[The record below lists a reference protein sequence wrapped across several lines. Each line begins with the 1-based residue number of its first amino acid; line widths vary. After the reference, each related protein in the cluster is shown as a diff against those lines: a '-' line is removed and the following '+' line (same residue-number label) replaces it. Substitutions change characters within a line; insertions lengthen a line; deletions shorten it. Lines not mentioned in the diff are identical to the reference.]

1 MKIIDFRSDTITLP
15 SERMREAIATARL
28 GDDVFSEDP
37 TVNELEKRASRVM
50 GKEAALL
57 VPSGT
62 MGNLI
67 SILVHSDRGTEVIL
81 GDRSHTFLYEAGGIS
96 AFGGVHSRQ
105 LHNNDDGTMDIDGIE
120 SAIRTD
126 DVHFPRTSLIS
137 LENTHNMC
145 SGTPL
150 SISYLRDVASL
161 AQKHNLPVH
170 MDGARVF
177 NASVSTGV
185 DLDEIAST
193 VSSLTFCLSKGLSS
207 PIGSVLCGSKKFIYE
222 ARRIRKALGGGMRQ
236 AGIIAAS
243 GIVSLDTMIDQIE
256 DDHKN
261 AQALANAL
269 SEIDC
274 IELKPENVRSNIIYF
289 NTVGLSLTD
298 SEVLESMADEGI
310 KFFDVSKNRFRL
322 VTHYG
327 ITSDDIQYAIE
338 KFIKV
343 LG

>member
-15 SERMREAIATARL
+15 SERMREAIASARL

-37 TVNELEKRASRVM
+37 TVNELEQKASKIT
-50 GKEAALL
+50 GKETALL

-67 SILVHSDRGTEVIL
+67 SILVHCERGTEIVL
-81 GDRSHTFLYEAGGIS
+81 GDRSHTFLYEAGGVS

-105 LHNNDDGTMDIDGIE
+105 LHNNDDGTMAIEDIE
-120 SAIRTD
+120 SAIRSD

-137 LENTHNMC
+137 VENTHNMC
-145 SGTPL
+145 FGTPL
-150 SISYLRDVASL
+150 SISYLADVASL
-161 AQKHNLPVH
+161 AIKHNLPVH
-170 MDGARVF
+170 MDGARIF
-177 NASVSTGV
+177 NASVATDIAV
-185 DLDEIAST
+185 DEIASK

-207 PIGSVLCGSKKFIYE
+207 PVGSVLCGNKKFIYE

-243 GIVSLDTMIDQIE
+243 GIVSLDTMISQIK
-256 DDHKN
+256 DDHENAKN
-261 AQALANAL
+261 LANAL
-269 SEIDC
+269 SQIDC
-274 IELKPENVRSNIIYF
+274 IELSPNDVQTNIIYF
-289 NTVGLSLTD
+289 TVLGSSLSDTQIV
-298 SEVLESMADEGI
+298 SRMADEGI

-327 ITSDDIQYAIE
+327 ITNDDISYSIK
-338 KFIKV
+338 KFTKV

>member
-1 MKIIDFRSDTITLP
+1 MKVIDFRSDTITLP
-15 SERMREAIATARL
+15 SEKMREAIASARL

-37 TVNELEKRASRVM
+37 TVNELEQIASKVT
-50 GKEAALL
+50 GKDAALL

-67 SILVHSDRGTEVIL
+67 SILVHSNRGTEVIL

-105 LHNNDDGTMDIDGIE
+105 LYNNDDGTIDICNIE
-120 SAIRTD
+120 AAIRSD
-126 DVHFPRTSLIS
+126 DIHFPRTSLIS
-137 LENTHNMC
+137 IENTHNMC
-145 SGTPL
+145 LGAPL
-150 SISYLRDVASL
+150 SISYLQDLASL
-161 AQKHNLPVH
+161 AKKYNLPVH

-177 NASVSTGV
+177 NASVSIDV
-185 DLDEIAST
+185 SIDEIANT

-207 PIGSVLCGSKKFIYE
+207 PVGSVLCGDKDFIDE
-222 ARRIRKALGGGMRQ
+222 ARRMRKALGGGMRQ
-236 AGIIAAS
+236 AGVIAAS
-243 GIVSLDTMIDQIE
+243 GIVALDTMIDQIK
-256 DDHKN
+256 DDHQN
-261 AQALANAL
+261 AKILAKSL

-274 IELKPENVRSNIIYF
+274 VELNPDKIHTNIIYF
-289 NTVGLSLTD
+289 TITGSDLSD
-298 SEVLESMADEGI
+298 SQIVQSMGNEGI

-327 ITSDDIQYAIE
+327 ITRDDIQHTIE